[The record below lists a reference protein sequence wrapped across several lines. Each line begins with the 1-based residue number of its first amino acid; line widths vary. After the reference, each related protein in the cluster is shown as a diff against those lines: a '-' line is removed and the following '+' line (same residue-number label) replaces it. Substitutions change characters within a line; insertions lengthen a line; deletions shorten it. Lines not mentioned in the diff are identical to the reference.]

1 MIIDSF
7 DIKTE
12 PVMSIKG
19 FYGEKKNI
27 IEICLVIFS
36 KEIYNYI
43 LKKYDCEVIGVIKA
57 CNGEYPIYKF
67 NF

>member
-12 PVMSIKG
+12 PVMSIKD

-36 KEIYNYI
+36 KETYNYI
-43 LKKYDCEVIGVIKA
+43 LKKYCRKS
-57 CNGEYPIYKF
+57 
-67 NF
+67 